1 MLSFRPVE
9 SDEVSPKMRD
19 SRVRNRPFTV
29 FTAVVGLLISSAS
42 LLAHHGSAQFAMG
55 KRVTLTGAVTEWFWS
70 NPHCLLSLDVKNEKG
85 QVVHWVVETQNG
97 PHIAAL
103 GYSKGIFKPG
113 DVVTV
118 TLEPVKNGRPLG
130 RLVQVVL
137 PNGKKLEGGF
147 LSSQSDPKE

>member
-1 MLSFRPVE
+1 M
-9 SDEVSPKMRD
+9 
-19 SRVRNRPFTV
+19 RNRRIAV
-29 FTAVVGLLISSAS
+29 FAAVVGLLIGSAT
-42 LLAHHGSAQFAMG
+42 LFAHHGSAQFAMG

-70 NPHCLLSLDVKNEKG
+70 NPHCLLSFDVKNDKG
-85 QVVHWVVETQNG
+85 EVVHWVAETQNG

-113 DVVTV
+113 DVITV
-118 TLEPVKNGRPLG
+118 ILEPVKNGRPLG

-137 PNGKKLEGGF
+137 PSGKKLEGGF